1 MAQIP
6 YSTAT
11 QFQTTAA
18 YLSGGICGSMW
29 WPVGQLG
36 GKPVNITLRGL
47 HGGKWDRGDFDT
59 FAECLDS
66 ILAEECGDFSGAQF
80 TEDTII
86 RIERK
91 ALDGPYRYRVHVREI
106 PLADVASLREYVR
119 HNAYTG
125 DFMGECD

>member
-1 MAQIP
+1 MREERNPSCARARGGEQIE
-6 YSTAT
+6 
-11 QFQTTAA
+11 AA
-18 YLSGGICGSMW
+18 L
-29 WPVGQLG
+29 PA
-36 GKPVNITLRGL
+36 LR
-47 HGGKWDRGDFDT
+47 
-59 FAECLDS
+59 
-66 ILAEECGDFSGAQF
+66 GDFSGAQF

-125 DFMGECD
+125 DFMGDDD